1 MLGVRL
7 TRVLWGW
14 WRRMPPPERDRLH
27 DLAETAKE
35 AALEVRGSADREA
48 AERDLR
54 ATNETFAAALV
65 ESAESDPEI
74 DEIEVRRLRDDLKRE
89 LDRLAEAEIEAHR
102 TQGER
107 VDSG

>member
-14 WRRMPPPERDRLH
+14 WRKMPTAERARLQ
-27 DLAETAKE
+27 DLAENAKE
-35 AALEVRGSADREA
+35 AALNVRGSADREG
-48 AERDLR
+48 AERALR
-54 ATNETFAAALV
+54 ATNETFAAAIV

-89 LDRLAEAEIEAHR
+89 LDRLAEAEIGAAR
-102 TQGER
+102 LDGER